1 MNNPNI
7 LITNDDGIHASGI
20 YALWEA
26 MSKIG
31 RVTVVAPN
39 TEKSA
44 VGHAI
49 TISDPIRIQ
58 EITRHGGFEGYS
70 VNGTPA
76 DCVKVAFYSIMDD
89 KPDLIVSGINMGANI
104 GTNILYSGT
113 VSAANLGTM
122 KGIPSIAY
130 SLDTIRNGD
139 FTASKPITQ
148 KVAKKVLENGMPKG
162 TLLNVNIPNC
172 DKNDIQGFRVTKQG
186 TEFWEDLLESRD
198 DPRGRKYLWMTGKR
212 INEDDALDLDGF
224 AIANN
229 FVSLTP
235 IHYKLTNES
244 FLPELDTWDL
254 K

>member
-1 MNNPNI
+1 MKKPNI
-7 LITNDDGIHASGI
+7 LITNDDGIHAPGI

-26 MSKIG
+26 MSQIG
-31 RVTVVAPN
+31 NVTVVAPN

-58 EITRHGGFEGYS
+58 QITRHGGFTGYS

-76 DCVKVAFYSIMDD
+76 DCVKVAIYSVMDK
-89 KPDLIVSGINMGANI
+89 KPDLVVSGINMGANI

-122 KGIPSIAY
+122 MGISSIAF

-139 FTASKPITQ
+139 FAASKPITQ
-148 KVAKKVLENGMPKG
+148 KVAMKVLEEGLPQG

-172 DKNDIQGFRVTKQG
+172 NESDIQGYQVTKQG
-186 TEFWEDLLESRD
+186 TEFWEDWLESRD
-198 DPRGRKYLWMTGKR
+198 DPRGQKYFWMSGKR
-212 INEDDALDLDGF
+212 LNSDDTMEMDGF
-224 AIANN
+224 AIAQN

-235 IHYKLTNES
+235 IHYILTNES
-244 FLPELDTWDL
+244 FMSELKTWEII
-254 K
+254 

>member
-1 MNNPNI
+1 
-7 LITNDDGIHASGI
+7 
-20 YALWEA
+20 
-26 MSKIG
+26 MSQIG

>member
-1 MNNPNI
+1 MKKPNI
-7 LITNDDGIHASGI
+7 LITNDDGIHAPGI

-26 MSKIG
+26 MSQIG
-31 RVTVVAPN
+31 NPTVVAPN

-76 DCVKVAFYSIMDD
+76 DCVKVAIHSILDE
-89 KPDLIVSGINMGANI
+89 KPDLVVSGINMGANI

-122 KGIPSIAY
+122 LGIPSIAF
-130 SLDTIRNGD
+130 SLDALRKGD
-139 FTASKPITQ
+139 FSASKHITQ
-148 KVAKKVLENGMPKG
+148 NISTIVIEKGLPTG

-172 DKNDIQGFRVTKQG
+172 NSSDMQGYKVTEQG
-186 TEFWEDLLESRD
+186 TEFWEDWLESRE
-198 DPRGRKYLWMTGKR
+198 DPRGRKYFWMTGNR
-212 INEDDALDLDGF
+212 LNADDSMDLDGY

-229 FVSLTP
+229 YVSLTP

-244 FLPELDTWDL
+244 FIPELKTWEM

>member
-26 MSKIG
+26 MSQIG

-198 DPRGRKYLWMTGKR
+198 DPRGRKYLWMTGKSL
-212 INEDDALDLDGF
+212 NEDDTLDLDGF

>member
-1 MNNPNI
+1 MKKPKI
-7 LITNDDGIHASGI
+7 LITNDDGIHAPGI

-26 MSKIG
+26 MSQIG
-31 RVTVVAPN
+31 QTIVVAPN

-76 DCVKVAFYSIMDD
+76 DCVKVAIHSILDE
-89 KPDLIVSGINMGANI
+89 KPDLVVSGINMGANI

-122 KGIPSIAY
+122 LGIPSIAY

-139 FTASKPITQ
+139 FSASKPITQ
-148 KVAKKVLENGMPKG
+148 NVSQKVLENGLPKG

-172 DKNDIQGFRVTKQG
+172 HSSDILGYQVTEQGS
-186 TEFWEDLLESRD
+186 EFWEDWLESRD
-198 DPRGRKYLWMTGKR
+198 DPRGRKYFWMTGQR
-212 INEDDALDLDGF
+212 FNEDDSMDMDGY

-229 FVSLTP
+229 YVSLTP

-244 FLPELDTWDL
+244 YIPELKTWDL
-254 K
+254 N